1 MKENQSISASSKQ
14 KQLENDLETNSPQTP
29 NFLASIVKL
38 PKAVVNN
45 AFNLGKAASRQTYHW
60 LGRSTET
67 AGRVAKFIGNIP
79 FLQNPIVQKAAGVL
93 KLDWLVGMSDRV
105 DLIKAEKAVKQ
116 LQQKYPNESP
126 AQIAHRIMVEKAT
139 YASGIGFVSS
149 ILPGFATAL
158 LAIDLAATTAL
169 QTEMVYQIAA
179 AYGLDLQ
186 DSTRK
191 GEVLAIFGLALGGN
205 NALKAGLGF
214 IRNVPL
220 AGATIAAGTNA
231 TMLYSLGYAASRFY
245 EAKLREETAEPSTE
259 TLKVLQQE
267 SEQYLDVAIA
277 QQAIV
282 DRILVH
288 IILASYPEKTSED
301 ILRELEALKI
311 APESRDVI
319 AANLQSP
326 EPLEALLEQL
336 NRDFAIPL
344 LVRGRQIAQSNN
356 EVSPQETEVLE
367 AIAEKFDLNIDTPV
381 L

>member
-1 MKENQSISASSKQ
+1 MRENYSKQ
-14 KQLENDLETNSPQTP
+14 KQAKGDRKTDSPQTLKL
-29 NFLASIVKL
+29 LASIGQL
-38 PKAVVNN
+38 PKSVVNH
-45 AFNLGKAASRQTYHW
+45 ALDLGKAIANQTYHW
-60 LGRSTET
+60 IGRSTES
-67 AGRVAKFIGNIP
+67 AGRVAKFIGDIP
-79 FLQNPIVQKAAGVL
+79 FLQNPIVQKVAGVL

-105 DLIKAEKAVKQ
+105 DLIKAQKAVKQ
-116 LQQKYPNESP
+116 LQQKYPDESP
-126 AQIAHRIMVEKAT
+126 SQIAHRIMVEKAA

-158 LAIDLAATTAL
+158 LAVDLAATTAL
-169 QTEMVYQIAA
+169 QTEMIYQIAA

-186 DSTRK
+186 DSARK

-259 TLKVLQQE
+259 TLKALQQE

-277 QQAIV
+277 QQTIV

-288 IILASYPEKTSED
+288 IILASYLQKTSED

-319 AANLQSP
+319 AANLRSP
-326 EPLEALLEQL
+326 EPLETLLEQL

-344 LVRGRQIAQSNN
+344 LVRGRQIAQSNG
-356 EVSPQETEVLE
+356 EISPQETKVLE
-367 AIAEKFDLNIDTPV
+367 AIAEKFALDTPV
-381 L
+381 

>member
-1 MKENQSISASSKQ
+1 MRENQSISASSKQ
-14 KQLENDLETNSPQTP
+14 LKSNTETDSPQTP
-29 NFLASIVKL
+29 SFLASIVKL

-60 LGRSTET
+60 LGRSTES

-79 FLQNPIVQKAAGVL
+79 FLQNPIVQKVAGVL

-105 DLIKAEKAVKQ
+105 DLIKAENAVKQ
-116 LQQKYPNESP
+116 LQQKYPNESS

-169 QTEMVYQIAA
+169 QTEMVYEIAA
-179 AYGLDLQ
+179 AYGLNLQ
-186 DSTRK
+186 DSARK

-245 EAKLREETAEPSTE
+245 EAKLRESTAEPSTE

-267 SEQYLDVAIA
+267 SEQYLDIAIA

-288 IILASYPEKTSED
+288 IILASYPDKTLED
-301 ILRELEALKI
+301 ILRDLEALKI

-319 AANLQSP
+319 AANLRSP
-326 EPLEALLEQL
+326 EPLEILLEQL

-344 LVRGRQIAQSNN
+344 LVRGRQIAQSNG
-356 EVSPQETEVLE
+356 EISSQETKVLE
-367 AIAEKFDLNIDTPV
+367 AIAEKFALNIDTSV
-381 L
+381 